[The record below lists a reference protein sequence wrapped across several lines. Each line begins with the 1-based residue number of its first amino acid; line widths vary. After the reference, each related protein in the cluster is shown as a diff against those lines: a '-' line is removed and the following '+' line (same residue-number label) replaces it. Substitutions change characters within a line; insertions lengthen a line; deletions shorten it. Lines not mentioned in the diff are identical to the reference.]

1 MSELEMY
8 SPMMWVEDG
17 LLKRVVT
24 RVAAV
29 SRRMSRRGNWSATKS
44 LVAVTFSFAMAAVT
58 LSISPICIAELE
70 LRSSN
75 KTADPGLAHPDVV
88 PAGYWDRL
96 GAAMAATTR
105 LRGQDISKDPPVM
118 A

>member
-17 LLKRVVT
+17 LLKRVVN
-24 RVAAV
+24 RRAAV
-29 SRRMSRRGNWSATKS
+29 STRMSRRGNWSATKS

-58 LSISPICIAELE
+58 LSTSPTCVADLE

-75 KTADPGLAHPDVV
+75 QTADPGLAHSDVV
-88 PAGYWDRL
+88 PDGYWDRL

-105 LRGQDISKDPPVM
+105 LPGQDLSKDPPVM
-118 A
+118 V